1 MKMKHICYVIILFSI
16 SFASKITDSCN
27 NRISELFPNL
37 ISSNHSIYE
46 IDKKDKKNIQNIV
59 KQKFFR
65 NEVNLWRIIDKDS
78 LKYFSILDN
87 VIGKTMPISF
97 LATYNH
103 NGEVHDVSIIKYREP
118 YGGEI
123 KSKSWLR
130 QFTAYTDSSNYKV
143 GDSIEGISGATL
155 SVNSVSK
162 GMHKLSHLI
171 HEIIKESN
179 E

>member
-1 MKMKHICYVIILFSI
+1 MKMKYTYYLILLLSI

-27 NRISELFPNL
+27 DRISELFPKL
-37 ISSNHSIYE
+37 ISNNHSVYK
-46 IDKKDKKNIQNIV
+46 IDKKDKKNIQNSV

-65 NEVNLWRIIDKDS
+65 NEVNLWKIVDHDS
-78 LKYFSILDN
+78 LKYFAILDN

-97 LATYNH
+97 LATYNN

-123 KSKSWLR
+123 RSKSWLK
-130 QFTAYTDSSNYKV
+130 QFIAYTDSSNYKV
-143 GDSIEGISGATL
+143 GDSIDGISGATL

-171 HEIIKESN
+171 HKIIKASHE
-179 E
+179 